1 MSDSFPASDERA
13 AAADHTAGGT
23 SDSAEAGA
31 GVEDLPPVKPPSAG
45 FIVQLFV
52 VPALIVLA
60 IVGVIGLFGQ
70 LSESEQDWRELVQE
84 LGSPNEHRRW
94 RAALGLAHLLKAD
107 QDRAAAEQRLT
118 RNPRVAEALVAL
130 LDEQLASRSS
140 RDDDLKQQAF
150 LARTLG
156 TLDVPEIVLP
166 ALQRAMH
173 SDHDRE
179 VRKNA
184 IASVALVC
192 GRHADAEDRR
202 EPADGPAP
210 QVAAPGLVDDVID
223 VSHDSDPLIRQLAA
237 FTLGLTPGDQ
247 SRERLEV
254 LLQDADLHTQENAAV
269 ALARQHSTAG
279 WPVFQRVLADGRH
292 DPAVA
297 VSGDPSSS
305 AALEARNAAGIRLV
319 SLKNSLKAVG
329 DLSDEW
335 TAEQRRELQELIEPL
350 AEAHSEPRIRT
361 DARQALM
368 DLAGAG
374 S

>member
-1 MSDSFPASDERA
+1 MSDSSPTSHARIDPENLA
-13 AAADHTAGGT
+13 AGLA

-31 GVEDLPPVKPPSAG
+31 GAEDLPPVKPPSAG

-156 TLDVPEIVLP
+156 MLDVPEVVLP

-184 IASVALVC
+184 IASVAVVC
-192 GRHADAEDRR
+192 GRRAEAEDGD
-202 EPADGPAP
+202 EPVNNPAP
-210 QVAAPGLVDDVID
+210 SSAAPGLVDDVID

-247 SRERLEV
+247 SRQRLEV
-254 LLQDADLHTQENAAV
+254 LLQDADPYTQENAAV
-269 ALARQHSTAG
+269 ALARQDSTAG
-279 WPVFQRVLADGRH
+279 WPVFQRVLANGR
-292 DPAVA
+292 DAA
-297 VSGDPSSS
+297 VSGAPSSP
-305 AALEARNAAGIRLV
+305 AALEERNAAGIRLV

-329 DLSDEW
+329 DLSNEW
-335 TAEQRRELQELIEPL
+335 TPEQRRELQELIEPL
-350 AEAHSEPRIRT
+350 AETHAEPRIRT

-368 DLAGAG
+368 DLAEDG
-374 S
+374 

>member
-1 MSDSFPASDERA
+1 MSDSFRTSHEQNIGGDR
-13 AAADHTAGGT
+13 AGGAA
-23 SDSAEAGA
+23 SDSAEAGS

-156 TLDVPEIVLP
+156 TLDVPEVVLP

-184 IASVALVC
+184 IASVAVVY
-192 GRHADAEDRR
+192 GRHAEAG
-202 EPADGPAP
+202 DGDEAANNPAP
-210 QVAAPGLVDDVID
+210 SSAAPGLVEDVID

-237 FTLGLTPGDQ
+237 FTLGLTPGEQ
-247 SRERLEV
+247 ARQRLEV

-279 WPVFQRVLADGRH
+279 WPVFQRVLADRR
-292 DPAVA
+292 PPVA
-297 VSGDPSSS
+297 TVTGDPSSLT
-305 AALEARNAAGIRLV
+305 AIEERNAAGIRLV
-319 SLKNSLKAVG
+319 SLRNSLKAVG

-335 TAEQRRELQELIEPL
+335 TPEQRRELQALIEPL
-350 AEAHSEPRIRT
+350 AEAHAEPRIRT

>member
-1 MSDSFPASDERA
+1 MSDSSPTSHERA
-13 AAADHTAGGT
+13 VADDRAADVAA
-23 SDSAEAGA
+23 DSAAAGA

-94 RAALGLAHLLKAD
+94 RAAHGLAHLLKAD
-107 QDRAAAEQRLT
+107 QDRPGEQRLT

-140 RDDDLKQQAF
+140 RDEHLKQRVF
-150 LARTLG
+150 VVTTLG
-156 TLDVPEIVLP
+156 MLDVPETVLP
-166 ALQRAMH
+166 ALQRAMQPG
-173 SDHDRE
+173 HDRE
-179 VRKNA
+179 LRKNA
-184 IASVALVC
+184 IRSVAVVC
-192 GRHADAEDRR
+192 GRHAEAAARGE
-202 EPADGPAP
+202 ATQSTAP
-210 QVAAPGLVDDVID
+210 LSAVTGLVDDLID

-247 SRERLEV
+247 SRQRLEV

-269 ALARQHSTAG
+269 GLARQHSTAG
-279 WPVFQRVLADGRH
+279 WPVFQRVLADGRAA
-292 DPAVA
+292 PVAA
-297 VSGDPSSS
+297 VSGDPSSP
-305 AALEARNAAGIRLV
+305 AAVEERNAAGIRLV
-319 SLKNSLKAVG
+319 SLRNSLKAVG
-329 DLSDEW
+329 DLSGAW
-335 TAEQRRELQELIEPL
+335 TPEQRRELQSLIEPL
-350 AEAHSEPRIRT
+350 AEGHAEPRIRT

-368 DLAGAG
+368 DLADAG
-374 S
+374 T

>member
-1 MSDSFPASDERA
+1 MSDSSRTPDERTVADDLA
-13 AAADHTAGGT
+13 AGAAV
-23 SDSAEAGA
+23 DSAEAGA

-84 LGSPNEHRRW
+84 LGSSNQHRRW

-107 QDRAAAEQRLT
+107 QDRPAAEQRLT
-118 RNPRVAEALVAL
+118 RNPRVAESLVAL

-156 TLDVPEIVLP
+156 MLDVPEVVLP

-184 IASVALVC
+184 IASVAVVC
-192 GRHADAEDRR
+192 GRHAEAEDGD
-202 EPADGPAP
+202 EPANNPAP
-210 QVAAPGLVDDVID
+210 SSAAPGLVDDVID

-237 FTLGLTPGDQ
+237 FTLGLTPGEQ
-247 SRERLEV
+247 SRHRLEV
-254 LLQDADLHTQENAAV
+254 LLQDADPHTRENAAV

-279 WPVFQRVLADGRH
+279 WPVFQRVLADGRRA
-292 DPAVA
+292 PIAA
-297 VSGDPSSS
+297 VSGDPSSV
-305 AALEARNAAGIRLV
+305 AAIEERNAAGIRLV

-335 TAEQRRELQELIEPL
+335 TPEQRRELQALIEPL
-350 AEAHSEPRIRT
+350 AEAHAEPRIRT

-368 DLAGAG
+368 DLAGDG
-374 S
+374 